1 MPTYD
6 YKCSDCGHVFEHVQ
20 SMKDP
25 LLVTC
30 PSCGKETLVRLISG
44 GGVIFKGS
52 GFYQTDYKGG
62 APKSDAAPVAAD
74 APAAKPESKPSTE
87 STTTGSTK
95 KEE

>member
-6 YKCSDCGHVFEHVQ
+6 YKCSDCGHAFEEFQ

-25 LLVTC
+25 LLTRC
-30 PSCGKETLVRLISG
+30 PVCAKETLVRLISG

-62 APKSDAAPVAAD
+62 SAAKSS
-74 APAAKPESKPSTE
+74 APAAADTPADSKVTPSA
-87 STTTGSTK
+87 TTPAPASPAPK
-95 KEE
+95 KE